1 MKYVSVGEMI
11 QIEQASDA
19 AGHSYQAMMEAAG
32 WGLAEKI
39 QENYGTSEAQRITA
53 VIGSGNNGGDA
64 LVALELLHGWGWETS
79 ALVLKA
85 REEDDPLVRR
95 YQHSGGRL
103 ILCHDPESCGDVI
116 ARELSRSDVLVDG
129 LLGTGIRLPV
139 RGELALQM
147 GKIKEWLSSQ
157 AVPPW
162 VVAVDCPSGVDCD
175 TGAVDEVC
183 FPADLTVTMAAV
195 KQGLLKFPAY
205 GYLGDLTL
213 VDIGLPEG
221 LEPWERISRE
231 VVDYRRVEGVLPRR
245 PLDAHKGTFG
255 TALIVAGSVNY
266 TGAAYLTGAGAYRV
280 GAGLVEIAAP
290 EGVRGCLAGRLPEA
304 IWLVLGSEEGG
315 IAGGSTGNM
324 AGSLARATALCLGP
338 GLGTREGTVQ
348 FVGELVGREDL
359 PPVVVDA
366 DGLRALAEKEDGVGL
381 LPAPAVLTPHPGEMA
396 ALTGLSVEEIQED
409 RVSTAEQFAAEWG
422 HVVVLKGALTVIAAP
437 GGRTMV
443 IPVANSALA
452 AAGTGDVL
460 AGLITGLMAQGAAP
474 FQAAYAG
481 AWIHAWAGAS
491 AADQLGTPTSVLA
504 GDVLAGV
511 SEVLAGLD
519 QTGA

>member
-1 MKYVSVGEMI
+1 M
-11 QIEQASDA
+11 
-19 AGHSYQAMMEAAG
+19 
-32 WGLAEKI
+32 AEKI
-39 QENYGTSEAQRITA
+39 QENYGASEAQRITA

-85 REEDDPLVRR
+85 REEDDPLIRR

-103 ILCHDPESCGDVI
+103 IACYDPESCGDVI
-116 ARELSRSDVLVDG
+116 ERELSRSDVLVDG

-157 AVPPW
+157 AGPPW

-205 GYLGDLTL
+205 EYLGDLTL

-255 TALIVAGSVNY
+255 TRLDRGRFGELHGGGLFNGRGRLPGGRRAGGNRRA
-266 TGAAYLTGAGAYRV
+266 GGGAGLLGRSSPGSDLV
-280 GAGLVEIAAP
+280 GAGK
-290 EGVRGCLAGRLPEA
+290 RG
-304 IWLVLGSEEGG
+304 GG
-315 IAGGSTGNM
+315 
-324 AGSLARATALCLGP
+324 
-338 GLGTREGTVQ
+338 
-348 FVGELVGREDL
+348 
-359 PPVVVDA
+359 
-366 DGLRALAEKEDGVGL
+366 GLREVRPETWPGAWREPPPCAWVRDWVPGKGRFNLWVSWSIGMICRPWWLMPTACGPWRRGGRGVGL

-409 RVSTAEQFAAEWG
+409 RVSTAERFASEWG
-422 HVVVLKGALTVIAAP
+422 HIVVLKGALTVIAAP

-452 AAGTGDVL
+452 AAGSGDVL

-491 AADQLGTPTSVLA
+491 AADQLGTPTSVMA
-504 GDVLAGV
+504 GDVLARV

-519 QTGA
+519 QSGA